1 MSHPVNDMIVDQAK
15 DEALSKVSKMAFSA
29 VSKQLLQRGQGTQ
42 FLAGPLEDQ
51 DKARDAL
58 IDLLAE
64 DFFQDAMDRPGPH
77 G

>member
-1 MSHPVNDMIVDQAK
+1 MSHPVNDMIVDQAI
-15 DEALSKVSKMAFSA
+15 DEAVSKVSKMAFSA
-29 VSKQLLQRGQGTQ
+29 VSRQLLQRGEGTQ
-42 FLAGPLEDQ
+42 FLAGPRADL

-64 DFFQDAMDRPGPH
+64 DFFQDAMERPGPH

>member
-1 MSHPVNDMIVDQAK
+1 MSHPVNDMIVDQAI
-15 DEALSKVSKMAFSA
+15 DEAVSKVSKMAFSA
-29 VSKQLLQRGQGTQ
+29 VSRQLLQRGEGTQ
-42 FLAGPLEDQ
+42 FLAGPQEDQ

-64 DFFQDAMDRPGPH
+64 DFFQDAMERPGPH